1 MNIIFDFGNVLVRWE
16 PERVYI
22 PYFQGNEAKYWFF
35 WRHVCTPELRN
46 RIDAGENQRQCIDS
60 QKQLYP
66 EYGEALDMF
75 ITRWKETLPGE
86 MPGMRELLRQ
96 LLDDPRMSV
105 YGLTNW
111 SMETFPEA
119 RERFDIL
126 QMIDNYVVSADVK
139 LVKPDPAIFQL
150 LLDRYHLAAE
160 QSIFIDDNPNNVEA
174 AKKVG
179 MRGIHFT
186 GADNLHQ
193 QLDTILNQVYQA

>member
-1 MNIIFDFGNVLVRWE
+1 
-16 PERVYI
+16 
-22 PYFQGNEAKYWFF
+22 
-35 WRHVCTPELRN
+35 
-46 RIDAGENQRQCIDS
+46 
-60 QKQLYP
+60 
-66 EYGEALDMF
+66 
-75 ITRWKETLPGE
+75 
-86 MPGMRELLRQ
+86 
-96 LLDDPRMSV
+96 MSV

-119 RERFDIL
+119 RERFEIL

-186 GADNLHQ
+186 GADNLRQ
-193 QLDTILNQVYQA
+193 QLDTILNQAYQA

>member
-1 MNIIFDFGNVLVRWE
+1 M
-16 PERVYI
+16 YI
-22 PYFQGNEAKYWFF
+22 PYFQGDEAKYWFF

-86 MPGMRELLRQ
+86 MPGMRELLQQ
-96 LLDDPRMSV
+96 LLDDPQMSV

-119 RERFDIL
+119 RERFEIL

-186 GADNLHQ
+186 GADNLRQ
-193 QLDTILNQVYQA
+193 QLDTIINQAYKA